1 MSNTPPILSLCFC
14 SSSQEASSH
23 ANCRLVP
30 NRKQGGVGR
39 IEGQGLARPTGDGLG
54 QNTMAQ
60 RPYRIIDRRP
70 GRRLYPQ
77 PTEAPVP
84 PALAPPAS
92 GSIISD
98 IFVPTAEQR
107 AILHARFDH
116 GDIVKIEAV
125 AGSGKTSVLRTLVH
139 THANRGRVL
148 YLVFSKAL
156 QVTESQYMTGADMH
170 GTVSVATL
178 DSLAWQHTQQCHG
191 GRVVP
196 VLGLSAEDVRFEP
209 PAFAKVVSKTIER
222 FAQSVDECI
231 TTAHVPGRRPPGRPA
246 TGSAR
251 TQWPGDPTASL
262 TSGLVAACCT
272 HN

>member
-1 MSNTPPILSLCFC
+1 VHHHSAR
-14 SSSQEASSH
+14 ASAPS
-23 ANCRLVP
+23 
-30 NRKQGGVGR
+30 
-39 IEGQGLARPTGDGLG
+39 ARPTGDGLR
-54 QNTMAQ
+54 QNSMAQ
-60 RPYRIIDRRP
+60 RPHRIIDQRP
-70 GRRLYPQ
+70 GRRLLYPQ
-77 PTEAPVP
+77 LTEAPVL

-92 GSIISD
+92 GSIIPD
-98 IFVPTAEQR
+98 IFVPTAKQR

-139 THANRGRVL
+139 TYANRGRVL

-156 QVTESQYMTGADMH
+156 QVTESQDMTGADMH

-178 DSLAWQHTQQCHG
+178 DSLAWQHTQECHG

-196 VLGLSAEDVRFEP
+196 VLELSAEDVRFEP

-231 TTAHVPGRRPPGRPA
+231 TTAHVPRRLPPRPNGLPYA
-246 TGSAR
+246 PLYVAHVALEVWSRLRQAR
-251 TQWPGDPTASL
+251 SVITPTYDVCMKL
-262 TSGLVAACCT
+262 FQLYYTKKVRRVG
-272 HN
+272 